1 MKRTINSL
9 VAIVC
14 VITLVLAIPLTSFA
28 ATNAY
33 SSDDLKQVVDEVNE
47 FLATHSQ
54 PIELK
59 NQKCKQIIP
68 LSNGENAVI
77 TTELKKIETPTPF
90 SDLLDAKVGYWD
102 LSKSYDLGLNTTGT
116 ISCKLNV
123 SYVPSS
129 PDGTMPKFQCSS
141 PSIYAVPGHGYTVKD
156 KGIEL
161 KVITPDYEYSM
172 PGYVQLAMGNVIINH
187 YPTMDVVFAGNTEN
201 TFNKIQVD
209 FYFR

>member
-77 TTELKKIETPTPF
+77 TTELKKLKHQPPSLIC
-90 SDLLDAKVGYWD
+90 LMLKLDI
-102 LSKSYDLGLNTTGT
+102 GT
-116 ISCKLNV
+116 
-123 SYVPSS
+123 
-129 PDGTMPKFQCSS
+129 
-141 PSIYAVPGHGYTVKD
+141 
-156 KGIEL
+156 
-161 KVITPDYEYSM
+161 
-172 PGYVQLAMGNVIINH
+172 
-187 YPTMDVVFAGNTEN
+187 
-201 TFNKIQVD
+201 
-209 FYFR
+209 